1 MADERP
7 RRDDP
12 DRFLEIY
19 MRDQLALGIGWR
31 ELSRRAALRNRG
43 TALGDALEE
52 VRRGI
57 AGDVYLFERL
67 MRSLGFSPSKVKNA
81 LIVVGE
87 RLARLKPNGRL
98 VRHSPLSRFEEL
110 DALIM
115 GIDGKVTLW
124 TTLRDDARLAERV
137 PRLDFDELIA
147 RARSQRSTLQP
158 HHRWAARRAFAT
170 SSSSARGGRS
180 AARRTPEAEE
190 NDVLVDLTSEQS
202 FPASDAPS
210 FWARGST

>member
-1 MADERP
+1 VGDERP
-7 RRDDP
+7 RRGDP

-52 VRRGI
+52 ARRGI

-67 MRSLGFSPSKVKNA
+67 MRSLGFAPSKVKNA
-81 LIVVGE
+81 LAVVGE

-110 DALIM
+110 DALLM

-124 TTLRDDARLAERV
+124 TTLRDEAGLAERL
-137 PRLDFDELIA
+137 PSLDFDELLA
-147 RARSQRSTLQP
+147 RARSQRSTLEP

-170 SSSSARGGRS
+170 PSSSVRSGRS
-180 AARRTPEAEE
+180 ATERTRDAEE
-190 NDVLVDLTSEQS
+190 TDVLVDLTSEQS